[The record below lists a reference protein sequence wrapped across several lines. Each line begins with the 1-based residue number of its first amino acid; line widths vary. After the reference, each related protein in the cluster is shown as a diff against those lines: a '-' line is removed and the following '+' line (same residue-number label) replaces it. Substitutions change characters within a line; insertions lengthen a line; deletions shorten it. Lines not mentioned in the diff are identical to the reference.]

1 MAYSSSDTSGS
12 GSGRSR
18 SLKLQPTATGP
29 MDLSEFYTNKGYVSE
44 TWWKDYFMTVLRPRQ
59 PPGTPPTRRRPSVDP
74 AQVMND
80 VVCASSVEQLEAK
93 IPKYFDRDY
102 VQHVDGKTIGYDE
115 FVEHM
120 KVVHGKIKDV
130 SVRWKELHAYA
141 FANDGKRETHIFSHH
156 VVSYK
161 DRASGAEGSAEV
173 CGLFKC
179 GTDLIFE
186 CNEMTTV
193 THGSLEDI
201 GSATA

>member
-44 TWWKDYFMTVLRPRQ
+44 TWWKDYFMTVLAVSAP
-59 PPGTPPTRRRPSVDP
+59 TPSTRRRRDP
-74 AQVMND
+74 TQVMND

-120 KVVHGKIKDV
+120 KVVHGKIQDV

-193 THGSLEDI
+193 THGSLQDI

>member
-1 MAYSSSDTSGS
+1 MREECGIV
-12 GSGRSR
+12 R
-18 SLKLQPTATGP
+18 
-29 MDLSEFYTNKGYVSE
+29 
-44 TWWKDYFMTVLRPRQ
+44 
-59 PPGTPPTRRRPSVDP
+59 
-74 AQVMND
+74 
-80 VVCASSVEQLEAK
+80 
-93 IPKYFDRDY
+93 
-102 VQHVDGKTIGYDE
+102 
-115 FVEHM
+115 
-120 KVVHGKIKDV
+120 VH
-130 SVRWKELHAYA
+130 H
-141 FANDGKRETHIFSHH
+141 FALPLSHH

>member
-18 SLKLQPTATGP
+18 SL
-29 MDLSEFYTNKGYVSE
+29 
-44 TWWKDYFMTVLRPRQ
+44 
-59 PPGTPPTRRRPSVDP
+59 
-74 AQVMND
+74 
-80 VVCASSVEQLEAK
+80 
-93 IPKYFDRDY
+93 
-102 VQHVDGKTIGYDE
+102 
-115 FVEHM
+115 
-120 KVVHGKIKDV
+120 
-130 SVRWKELHAYA
+130 
-141 FANDGKRETHIFSHH
+141 KRETHIFSHH

-193 THGSLEDI
+193 TRGAMGADL